1 MQSTH
6 PRITFD
12 GRAAG
17 ARVATA
23 RDPDV
28 EEIVWSEV
36 QWIDGST
43 PNVFPGLYTTSN
55 SKCYHVR
62 PRWCVPVAAL
72 VGGIAPDT

>member
-1 MQSTH
+1 M
-6 PRITFD
+6 
-12 GRAAG
+12 
-17 ARVATA
+17 
-23 RDPDV
+23 

-36 QWIDGST
+36 QWIDGFT